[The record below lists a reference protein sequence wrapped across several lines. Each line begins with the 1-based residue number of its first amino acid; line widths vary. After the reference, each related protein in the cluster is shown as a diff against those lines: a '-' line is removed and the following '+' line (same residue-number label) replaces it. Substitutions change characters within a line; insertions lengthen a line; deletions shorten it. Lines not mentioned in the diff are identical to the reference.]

1 MDTNT
6 PGIMA
11 ADAVAVD
18 ATAAPMIAAVPI
30 AAVPIAAAVSAV
42 SPVWGVAADIIISRI
57 MGTSKVGRFETK
69 VTEKKRALKLHAL
82 PPWRRH

>member
-11 ADAVAVD
+11 AVADAVAVD
-18 ATAAPMIAAVPI
+18 ATAAPMI

-42 SPVWGVAADIIISRI
+42 SPVWGVAADIVIVRMI
-57 MGTSKVGRFETK
+57 GVSKIDRLERVG
-69 VTEKKRALKLHAL
+69 
-82 PPWRRH
+82 